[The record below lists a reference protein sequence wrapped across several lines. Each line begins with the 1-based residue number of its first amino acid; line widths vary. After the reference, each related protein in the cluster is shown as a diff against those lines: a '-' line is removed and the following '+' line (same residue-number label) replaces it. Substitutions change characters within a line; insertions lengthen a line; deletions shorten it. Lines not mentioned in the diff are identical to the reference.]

1 MAKKTKKK
9 DLSGSDG
16 GFGNVF
22 GDLLAA
28 KGLAPATA
36 PHTPDGDPSRRT
48 DEGEF
53 SWAAHAKLR
62 VRLQKKGRGGK
73 KVTRIEGISF
83 VGNTGQ
89 ARAKEL
95 GKALGCRAFVEEGEL
110 LVQGDQ
116 RQRLVTY
123 LTGKGVKRVD
133 PC

>member
-9 DLSGSDG
+9 DFGGEASA

-28 KGLAPATA
+28 QGLAPTHESKPTA
-36 PHTPDGDPSRRT
+36 SPTVDNQST
-48 DEGEF
+48 F
-53 SWAAHAKLR
+53 SWATHGHLR

-73 KVTRIEGISF
+73 KVTRIEGVTF
-83 VGNTGQ
+83 DGEAG
-89 ARAKEL
+89 RAPTKAL
-95 GKALGCRAFVEEGEL
+95 GKALGCRAFLEDGAL

-116 RQRLVTY
+116 RQRLVKY
-123 LTGKGVKRVD
+123 LEAQGVKRVD